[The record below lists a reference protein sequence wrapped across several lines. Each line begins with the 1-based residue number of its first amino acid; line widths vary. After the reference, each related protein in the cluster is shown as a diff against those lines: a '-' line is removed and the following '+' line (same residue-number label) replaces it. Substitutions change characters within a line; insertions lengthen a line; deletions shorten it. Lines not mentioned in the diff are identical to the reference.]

1 MNMKETPQAMKVN
14 EQYLS
19 IYEYTGKSAT
29 LNNIGREVNEAAQK
43 ANIKVIWRDLPES
56 SQRENYKQVATYPRT
71 FLDKHF
77 GNDVEYTLID
87 DATINMIYNRLTAL
101 EDKFDQLITKLDHV
115 NTDDDELPF

>member
-1 MNMKETPQAMKVN
+1 MSTNETPQAMKVN

-43 ANIKVIWRDLPES
+43 ANIKVIWRDLPEG

-87 DATINMIYNRLTAL
+87 DATINMIYTRLTAL

>member
-1 MNMKETPQAMKVN
+1 MNTKETPQAMKVN

-43 ANIKVIWRDLPES
+43 ANIKVIWRDLPEG

-87 DATINMIYNRLTAL
+87 DATINMIYTRLTAL